1 MRIIPSRQKEAY
13 IIAFPLRKT
22 AMKIWYQSLFDAGR
36 IPAYFEGV
44 RKRVATVAR
53 PGTEVHLHAMP
64 EGVYGARTPA
74 EAVVYPYTASLY
86 AQDILENA
94 LRAEAEGYDVFALS
108 SVQDPAIEEARSLLD
123 IPVVGYGES
132 AMHFACLLGS
142 RFVIIAFGERF
153 DQMLDVRVKRLGLSE
168 RALPTMLLER
178 TSFADVGQALDDAA
192 ALVERFS
199 HTARKAIALGAEA
212 IIPGQLYLSEAIA
225 RAGVTRIDEV
235 PIVDGLAALVKMAE
249 AMADL
254 KKLGIWVTRRGYSH
268 ARPPKDI
275 LEQAR
280 KFHKRT

>member
-1 MRIIPSRQKEAY
+1 
-13 IIAFPLRKT
+13 
-22 AMKIWYQSLFDAGR
+22 MKIWYQSLFDAGR

-53 PGTEVHLHAMP
+53 PDTEVHLHAMP

-74 EAVVYPYTASLY
+74 EAVIYPYTASLY

-108 SVQDPAIEEARSLLD
+108 SVQDPALLEARSLLD

-153 DQMLDVRVKRLGLSE
+153 DQMLDLHVKRLGLAE

-178 TSFADVGQALDDAA
+178 TSFADVGHALEDAG
-192 ALVERFS
+192 ALVERFTQ
-199 HTARKAIALGAEA
+199 TARKAIALGAEA
-212 IIPGQLYLSEAIA
+212 IIPGQLYLSEAIV

-254 KKLGIWVTRRGYSH
+254 KKLGISVTRRGYAH
-268 ARPPKDI
+268 ARPPRDL